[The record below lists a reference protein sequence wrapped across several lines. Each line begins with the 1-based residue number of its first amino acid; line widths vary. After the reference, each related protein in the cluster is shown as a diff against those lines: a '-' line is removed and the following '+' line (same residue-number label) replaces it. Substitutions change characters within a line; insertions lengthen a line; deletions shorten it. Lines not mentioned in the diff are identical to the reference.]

1 LLGSPPPP
9 PPAGVKDG
17 ERIVAIVNVG
27 EPADVPPPKKRE
39 SASAFTT
46 WIP

>member
-1 LLGSPPPP
+1 
-9 PPAGVKDG
+9 
-17 ERIVAIVNVG
+17 VNVG

-39 SASAFTT
+39 PASAFTT